1 MKATAKY
8 IAQNQSHRALRPI
21 PSLRWI
27 GISKE
32 VTMKRLR
39 TGVLMVCL
47 VLGFIGT
54 IHAADRV
61 VLLEEAYLST

>member
-1 MKATAKY
+1 MKAIAKY
-8 IAQNQSHRALRPI
+8 TAQNQSHCALGSI
-21 PSLRWI
+21 PSRRWI

-32 VTMKRLR
+32 VNMRKLR
-39 TGVLMVCL
+39 TRLLL
-47 VLGFIGT
+47 VGLLLGFIGT